1 VDHQH
6 GFGLSGNNCGFTNTK
21 ADSSSQNVDL
31 SRVAARFAQ
40 LPTPHGLT
48 KNYGLLFVASRCPW
62 SGLSQGT
69 KGVSEIRE
77 QVVEPGRSELF
88 GVKLHLKMD
97 RDQRPPAR

>member
-1 VDHQH
+1 MDHEH

-21 ADSSSQNVDL
+21 ADSSSQK

-62 SGLSQGT
+62 SSLSQGT

-88 GVKLHLKMD
+88 GVKLHLKLD